1 MQVFKVYFL
10 VIKKNLPQIFIYLGI
25 FILLA
30 VMLSS
35 LNKASPVDSFSQTK
49 LKIAVFN
56 YDISLDRFQGFKQ
69 YLAKNAEIVEI
80 PDETEAIQ
88 DALFF
93 RNVDYIVKIPADFW
107 VRLHSFGLAG
117 PIKIEKISV
126 PGSTTAI
133 YMDMLINKYFNTVRT
148 YIKFSPSL
156 PYAEIEKKVGA
167 DLSVVTPVTLKSFN
181 TYSGNTQSPVYYFNY
196 LAYSLFAILI
206 LGISAFMIVFK
217 NVDLKRRN
225 LCAPITLKSMNAQIL
240 LGNVVF
246 SFSVFILLIG
256 FSFVLYGQDMLNLN
270 GLFFCANAFS
280 FTLAALSISFL
291 ISNLAN
297 ASSISAVNNVVTL
310 GTCFLSGV
318 FVPQQFLGDGVLT
331 IASFTPTFWFV
342 KANNTIGT
350 IVQFTQE
357 TSMQLGGYMLVQIGF
372 AVGVL
377 AVTFF
382 IIKRRRQT
390 KS

>member
-10 VIKKNLPQIFIYLGI
+10 IIKKNLPQIFIYLGI

-56 YDISLDRFQGFKQ
+56 YDKSLSSSKGLQD
-69 YLAKNAEIVEI
+69 YLAKNAEIVAL
-80 PDETEAIQ
+80 PDELEAIQ

-93 RNVDYIVKIPADFW
+93 RNVEYIVKIPAGFLNSLQNSTAPL
-107 VRLHSFGLAG
+107 R
-117 PIKIEKISV
+117 IEKISV

-133 YMDMLINKYFNTVRT
+133 YMDMLINKYFNTLKT
-148 YIKFSPSL
+148 YFKFTPNL
-156 PYAEIEKKVGA
+156 PYSEIEKKVGT

-240 LGNVVF
+240 LGNVAF
-246 SFSVFILLIG
+246 SFAVFILLIG

-270 GLFFCANAFS
+270 GLFFCANAFC

-297 ASSISAVNNVVTL
+297 ANSISAVNNVVTL

-357 TSMQLGGYMLVQIGF
+357 TSMQLGGYMLVQLGF

-377 AVTFF
+377 VVTLL